1 MVPEMTERS
10 VDDTEAVTPASRPAE
25 VRQQNPLR
33 RMALLV
39 VLLIAVLFTVSVMM
53 ERSAP
58 SSSQA
63 VVQAYVV
70 PMAPEAGG
78 RVVEV
83 SVVDNARVEIGQVLF
98 RIDPRPY
105 EIAVADAEARL
116 DQVGQSIGANTSA
129 VDAAQAQ
136 VVEARAS
143 LDLAREQSQRVMQLV
158 ERGVYAQA
166 RYDQAK
172 AAFDTAEAAATR
184 AEANLEEARQQ
195 LGPAGNNNPELR
207 QALAALEQA
216 RLDLAHTVVVA
227 PSDGVITNLQLA
239 VGQVV
244 SPGQPALTF
253 IDTATVWI
261 SAAFKENS
269 LEHIQAGDPAE
280 VLFDTLPGRL
290 FTARVESIGWGVAE
304 DADKA
309 SRGLPTVREA
319 SGWIREPQRFLVRLV
334 LDGPRPLGP
343 RYGSQVNVVIYTG
356 SNPVM
361 NSLGAFWIRLISI
374 LTYVS

>member
-1 MVPEMTERS
+1 MVRKMAEPPA
-10 VDDTEAVTPASRPAE
+10 DDVEAVTPARGPAQVRPL
-25 VRQQNPLR
+25 NPLR

-39 VLLIAVLFTVSVMM
+39 VLLIAVLFAVSVLM

-70 PMAPEAGG
+70 PMASEAGG
-78 RVVEV
+78 SVVEV
-83 SVVDNARVEIGQVLF
+83 SVVDNARVESGQVLF

-116 DQVGQSIGANTSA
+116 EQVGQSIGANTSA

-143 LDLAREQSQRVMQLV
+143 RDQAREQSQRVMQLV
-158 ERGVYAQA
+158 ERGVYSRA

-172 AAFDTAEAAATR
+172 AALDTTAAAAIR
-184 AEANLEEARQQ
+184 ADANLEKARQE
-195 LGPAGNNNPELR
+195 LGPAGDNNPELK

-216 RLDLAHTVVVA
+216 RLNLADTVVVA

-244 SPGQPALTF
+244 GAGQPALTF
-253 IDTATVWI
+253 IETATIWI

-269 LEHIQAGDPAE
+269 LEHVQADDPAE
-280 VLFDTLPGRL
+280 VVFDTLPGRL
-290 FTARVESIGWGVAE
+290 FKARVESIGWGVAE
-304 DADKA
+304 DADTA
-309 SRGLPTVREA
+309 SLGLPTVRND

-334 LDGPRPLGP
+334 LDGPRPTGP
-343 RYGSQVNVVIYTG
+343 RYGSQANVVIYTG

-361 NSLGAFWIRLISI
+361 NGLGAFWIRLISV